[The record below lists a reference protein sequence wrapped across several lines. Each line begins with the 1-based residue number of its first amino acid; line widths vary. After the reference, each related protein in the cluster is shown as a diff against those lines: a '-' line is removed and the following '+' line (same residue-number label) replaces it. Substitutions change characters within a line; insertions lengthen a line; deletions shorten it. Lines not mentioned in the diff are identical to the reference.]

1 MAGRVEGKVA
11 LVTGAASGIG
21 RACAERLAAEGAHVV
36 LTDLSDGAGHEVA
49 AGIASRGENASYL
62 HQDVTDEA
70 QWAEVIEAV
79 RKAHGRLD
87 ILVNNAGIGLG
98 GSVIEMSLSDFRRQ
112 MAVNVEGVFLGVKHA
127 LPLMRASGDGGS
139 IINMSSVA
147 GLKGAASLAGY
158 CASKGAVRLFTKSV
172 ALECAAAQDKVR
184 VNSVHP
190 GIIETP
196 IWDTIIGTG
205 GPGANAAPQRA
216 ATLDAM
222 AGAATPL
229 GFKGDPSDI
238 AEGVLWLAS
247 NESRYVTGAELV
259 IDGGLSVR

>member
-1 MAGRVEGKVA
+1 MAGRVDGKVA

-21 RACAERLAAEGAHVV
+21 LACAERLAAEGARVI
-36 LTDLSDGAGHEVA
+36 LTDLSDA
-49 AGIASRGENASYL
+49 ADAAKAIKAQGGEASYL

-70 QWAEVIEAV
+70 RWVEVIKAV
-79 RKAHGRLD
+79 RQSHGRLD

-98 GSVIEMSLSDFRRQ
+98 GSVLDMTLADFRRQ
-112 MAVNVEGVFLGVKHA
+112 MAVNVEGVFLGVKHT
-127 LPLMRASGDGGS
+127 LPLMRESGDGGS

-172 ALECAAAQDKVR
+172 ALECAAAGDRVR

-205 GPGANAAPQRA
+205 GPGSNAGPQRA
-216 ATLDAM
+216 ASLDAM
-222 AGAATPL
+222 ASLATPL
-229 GFKGDPSDI
+229 GFKGDPGDI
-238 AEGVLWLAS
+238 ADGVLWLAS
-247 NESRYVTGAELV
+247 SESRYVTGAELV